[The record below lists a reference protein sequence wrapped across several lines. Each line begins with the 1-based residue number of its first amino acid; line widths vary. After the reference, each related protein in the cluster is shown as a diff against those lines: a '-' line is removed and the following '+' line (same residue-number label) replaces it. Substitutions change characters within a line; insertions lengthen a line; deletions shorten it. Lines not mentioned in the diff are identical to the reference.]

1 MRSARP
7 LGLLLSAAAVV
18 LWAFGVTVL
27 QPLTEPIGPWSERL
41 PGNNAYWARDLRFMS
56 IMAVALGLVLAGR
69 GRLRWSRAAVLLGG
83 CWVAA
88 DVAID
93 RVDPIGVQATVLLA
107 VGGCALLGALAA
119 VLLWPER
126 GSLREHGAPEAA
138 DRGSLRERGAP
149 EAAERGAPSA
159 WGRGAPEAAER
170 KALTGAA
177 CVAGVL
183 TLVAAG
189 IESPT
194 DREPELN
201 QGALATAALLV
212 ALAVGAALA
221 AAPARSRAR
230 VGLAAGLAVAALLG
244 VGLVRAVPPGTRL
257 LPEMT
262 LGAVLLTGVTL
273 LAWDWPGG
281 QPIWRHHALAALAA
295 LAGPMAFLLVTAIPM
310 LTLLPVGATFTAL
323 AGNSPIHAAD
333 SDLLLSLCG
342 LLSGLG
348 MALLLAWPTAENRR

>member
-7 LGLLLSAAAVV
+7 LGLLLSCAAVV

-41 PGNNAYWARDLRFMS
+41 PGNNTYWARDLRFMA

-69 GRLRWSRAAVLLGG
+69 GLRHWSRTAVVLGG
-83 CWVAA
+83 LWVAA
-88 DVAID
+88 DLAID

-107 VGGCALLGALAA
+107 VGGCAVLGVLTVAL
-119 VLLWPER
+119 VGWER
-126 GSLREHGAPEAA
+126 GLPPAV
-138 DRGSLRERGAP
+138 DR
-149 EAAERGAPSA
+149 
-159 WGRGAPEAAER
+159 
-170 KALTGAA
+170 KVVTGAA

-183 TLVAAG
+183 TIVAAG

-201 QGALATAALLV
+201 QGALATATLLV
-212 ALAVGAALA
+212 VLTVAAALA
-221 AAPARSRAR
+221 AAPARSGPR
-230 VGLAAGLAVAALLG
+230 VGLAAGLTVAALLG
-244 VGLVRAVPPGTRL
+244 VGLVRSVPPESRL
-257 LPEMT
+257 LPEMA

-281 QPIWRHHALAALAA
+281 RPSWRHHALAALAA
-295 LAGPMAFLLVTAIPM
+295 LAGPVAFLLVTALPM
-310 LTLLPVGATFTAL
+310 LVLLPIGATFTAL
-323 AGNSPIHAAD
+323 AGNSPISSAD
-333 SDLLLSLCG
+333 SDLLVSLCG

-348 MALLLAWPTAENRR
+348 MALLLAWPTTDNRPVVRTTGR

>member
-1 MRSARP
+1 MRFARP
-7 LGLLLSAAAVV
+7 VGLLLSAAAAV

-41 PGNNAYWARDLRFMS
+41 PGNNAYWARDLRFMA
-56 IMAVALGLVLAGR
+56 IVAVALGLVLAGR
-69 GRLRWSRAAVLLGG
+69 GHLRWSRSAVLLGG

-93 RVDPIGVQATVLLA
+93 RVDPIGVRATVLLA
-107 VGGCALLGALAA
+107 VGGCAVLGALAA
-119 VLLWPER
+119 TLWW
-126 GSLREHGAPEAA
+126 
-138 DRGSLRERGAP
+138 RERGALSAQGGEAP
-149 EAAERGAPSA
+149 SAAERSAPSA
-159 WGRGAPEAAER
+159 AER
-170 KALTGAA
+170 RTLTGAA

-212 ALAVGAALA
+212 VLAVGAALA

-230 VGLAAGLAVAALLG
+230 VGLAAGLAVAALVG
-244 VGLVRAVPPGTRL
+244 VVLVRAVAPGTRL
-257 LPEMT
+257 LPEAA
-262 LGAVLLTGVTL
+262 LGAVLLTGVTV

-281 QPIWRHHALAALAA
+281 RPLWRHHALAALAA
-295 LAGPMAFLLVTAIPM
+295 LLGPVAFLLVTAILM
-310 LTLLPVGATFTAL
+310 VILLPIGTTFTAL
-323 AGNSPIHAAD
+323 AGNSPINTAD
-333 SDLLLSLCG
+333 SDLLVSLCG
-342 LLSGLG
+342 LLSGLA
-348 MALLLAWPTAENRR
+348 MALLLARPVITDRR